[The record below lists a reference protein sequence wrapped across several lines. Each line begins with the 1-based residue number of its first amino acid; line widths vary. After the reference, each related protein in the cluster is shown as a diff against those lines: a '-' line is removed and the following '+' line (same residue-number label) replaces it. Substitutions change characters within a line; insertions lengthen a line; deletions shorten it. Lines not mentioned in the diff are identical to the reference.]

1 MLKCRQCR
9 QYYIPGFL
17 DCSCRTKA
25 RLAREP
31 VGIVSQ
37 PAEDQATLTVPLG
50 ATKLTSAMPP
60 VRGSPQSSDTW
71 IR

>member
-1 MLKCRQCR
+1 MLRCRQCG

-17 DCSCRTKA
+17 DCSCRTKT
-25 RLAREP
+25 RLTREP
-31 VGIVSQ
+31 VGIVSP
-37 PAEDQATLTVPLG
+37 PAEDQAALTTPLG
-50 ATKLTSAMPP
+50 TAKSTLAMPP